1 MINKRKDLEERTF
14 RFAVAVIKFLRTI
27 KHSRENDVVRF
38 QLAKSSTSIGANYE
52 EAGGAISKDDFRF
65 KIGICFKEAKESNYW
80 LRIIKAAEISKS
92 EELDFL
98 IKESGELKSI
108 FAQSMKTM
116 EK

>member
-1 MINKRKDLEERTF
+1 MKYKRKDLEERTF
-14 RFAVAVIKFLRTI
+14 KFAVAVIKFLKTL
-27 KHSRENDVVRF
+27 KYSRENDVVRF

-52 EAGGAISKDDFRF
+52 EAGGAFSKDDFRF
-65 KIGICFKEAKESNYW
+65 RIGICFKEAKESNYW
-80 LRIIKAAEISKS
+80 LRIIKAAEISQS
-92 EELDFL
+92 REVDYL